1 METDRVRRT
10 VRRIRR
16 QRVRALI
23 FDVAIAAMMVRDAI
37 KRRCAGIRIA
47 HARRRQGRR

>member
-10 VRRIRR
+10 MRRSRR
-16 QRVRALI
+16 QRVRALML
-23 FDVAIAAMMVRDAI
+23 DAAIAAMMVRDAL

>member
-10 VRRIRR
+10 MCRSRR
-16 QRVRALI
+16 QRVRGVMLDA
-23 FDVAIAAMMVRDAI
+23 AIAAMMVRTSI
-37 KRRCAGIRIA
+37 QRRCAGIRIA